1 MDGIYNRPPV
11 AQTPNNS
18 NINVPIPVQVSKDSN
33 VNSNS
38 CYLPAELQMIILET
52 ADWKLHPTLAQVCR
66 FWRNFIKTSA
76 QVRLNRYFPVEA
88 TTYGFDSSPGEEEF
102 PRPRPWVHKSL
113 TYRRQFIV
121 DTTTTTTTTSSTSN
135 IQKSSFRPCKIQLL
149 EWTPGSKSKPSCG
162 IWPDMRWGI
171 FKDDLVTI
179 FPTIPN
185 TSSLRIAERE
195 IVVSFD
201 CCGLCEKCKY
211 KQNQVVPLGPV
222 ATVASY
228 LSFVTKQVNYAMSE
242 CLKKRAGQKWVEGIV
257 VEFWMGREPILVF
270 SPRGYDTDTLRLWFE
285 SRVRECRIDW
295 FA

>member
-1 MDGIYNRPPV
+1 MSPQNKSDNIKMDGKYRRLPGG
-11 AQTPNNS
+11 QTPS
-18 NINVPIPVQVSKDSN
+18 ETPAPPAPTS
-33 VNSNS
+33 SNS

-52 ADWKLHPTLAQVCR
+52 ADWKLHPILAQVCR
-66 FWRNFIKTSA
+66 FWRHFIQTSPK
-76 QVRLNRYFPVEA
+76 VRLNRYFPVEA

-113 TYRRQFIV
+113 AYLRQFIV
-121 DTTTTTTTTSSTSN
+121 DTTTL
-135 IQKSSFRPCKIQLL
+135 QKSSFRPCKIELL
-149 EWTPGSKSKPSCG
+149 EWPPPPRPSCR
-162 IWPDMRWGI
+162 IWPDMHWGL

-179 FPTIPN
+179 FPGRD
-185 TSSLRIAERE
+185 SDSLKIAERE

-201 CCGLCEKCKY
+201 CCDFCESTGD

-222 ATVASY
+222 AKVASY
-228 LSFVTKQVNYAMSE
+228 LSFVTEQVNYDMMR
-242 CLKKRAGQKWVEGIV
+242 CLRKRKEKKWDEGTV

-285 SRVRECRIDW
+285 VKVRLCNIDW